1 MKNLIY
7 LLLALPLLFT
17 SCSNEDM
24 ATSEES
30 VQVSFCA
37 EIPQPMGTRASS
49 TLSVDKVYCAV
60 FENGVEIK
68 NLRQNIDIVESQSI
82 IFAPR
87 LIKGRTYDV
96 VFWAM
101 KEGSYN
107 VDNLSQIYRVR
118 VEGKPEVDYDAFT
131 ATRKIT
137 VESSE
142 TIDVTLTRPLA
153 QLNIGVTEDDWN
165 AVVALGQTPFSTSIS
180 YVSIDAFNALTG
192 GLPTMNPGSITRT
205 VPASGTFD
213 VESTTYNSLGS
224 FYVFV
229 DGTTENSLLDIYF
242 TIKDR
247 SEDESEN
254 VIRSNVQIVNVPI
267 QRNYKTNIV
276 GGLLTGTITYNISL
290 GGFAD
295 EDKNQTL

>member
-37 EIPQPMGTRASS
+37 EIPKPMGTRASS

-60 FENGVEIK
+60 FENGVEIT

-107 VDNLSQIYRVR
+107 VDNLSQIYRV
-118 VEGKPEVDYDAFT
+118 EGKPEVDYDAFT
-131 ATRKIT
+131 ATTNIT

-142 TIDVTLTRPLA
+142 IIAVTLTRPLA
-153 QLNIGVTEDDWN
+153 QLNIGVTEEDWN
-165 AVVALGQTPFSTSIS
+165 AVVALGQTPASTSIS
-180 YVSIDAFNALTG
+180 YESYDAFNALTG
-192 GLPTMNPGSITRT
+192 GLTRNYRSITRT
-205 VPASGTFD
+205 APASGTFD
-213 VESTTYNSLGS
+213 VGSTTYKSLGS

-229 DGTTENSLLDIYF
+229 DGTTEKSLSDIEF
-242 TIKDR
+242 TIKDG
-247 SEDESEN
+247 SGKD
-254 VIRSNVQIVNVPI
+254 IRSDVQIVHVPI

-276 GGLLTGTITYNISL
+276 GGLLTGSITYNISL
-290 GGFAD
+290 GEFAD
-295 EDKNQTL
+295 QDKNQTL

>member
-1 MKNLIY
+1 MTETVVVNLCPEI
-7 LLLALPLLFT
+7 PGM
-17 SCSNEDM
+17 M
-24 ATSEES
+24 AT
-30 VQVSFCA
+30 
-37 EIPQPMGTRASS
+37 RAVNDL
-49 TLSVDKVYCAV
+49 TVNKLVCAV
-60 FENGVEIK
+60 FDEDQEIVVSET
-68 NLRQNIDIVESQSI
+68 IAITDPADIHFS
-82 IFAPR
+82 PR

-107 VDNLSQIYRVR
+107 VDNLSQIYRV
-118 VEGKPEVDYDAFT
+118 EGKPEVDYDAFT
-131 ATRKIT
+131 ATTKIT

-142 TIDVTLTRPLA
+142 TIAVTLTRPLA

-165 AVVALGQTPFSTSIS
+165 AVVALGQTPASTSITYES
-180 YVSIDAFNALTG
+180 YDAFNALTG
-192 GLPTMNPGSITRT
+192 GLLMRNYGSITRT
-205 VPASGTFD
+205 APASGTFD
-213 VESTTYNSLGS
+213 VGSTTYKSLGS

-229 DGTTENSLLDIYF
+229 DGTTETSLSDIMF
-242 TIKDR
+242 TIKDG
-247 SEDESEN
+247 SGDN
-254 VIRSNVQIVNVPI
+254 IRSNVQIVNVPI

>member
-1 MKNLIY
+1 MKKLIY
-7 LLLALPLLFT
+7 VLFVLPWILV
-17 SCSNEDM
+17 SCSQEADQVV
-24 ATSEES
+24 EES
-30 VQVSFCA
+30 VEVNFSTA
-37 EIPQPMGTRASS
+37 IPGQINTRA
-49 TLSVDKVYCAV
+49 TDLSVNKLVCTV
-60 FENGVEIK
+60 FDEDQEVVVSETIA
-68 NLRQNIDIVESQSI
+68 ITDPADIHFS
-82 IFAPR
+82 PR

-107 VDNLSQIYRVR
+107 VDNLSQIYRV
-118 VEGKPEVDYDAFT
+118 EGKPEVDYDAFT
-131 ATRKIT
+131 ATTKIT

-142 TIDVTLTRPLA
+142 TIAVTLTRPLA

-165 AVVALGQTPFSTSIS
+165 AVVALGQTPASTSITYES
-180 YVSIDAFNALTG
+180 YDAFNALTG
-192 GLPTMNPGSITRT
+192 GLLMRNYGSITRT
-205 VPASGTFD
+205 APASGTFD
-213 VESTTYNSLGS
+213 VGSTTYKSLGS

-229 DGTTENSLLDIYF
+229 DGTTETSLSDIMF
-242 TIKDR
+242 TIKDG
-247 SEDESEN
+247 SGDN
-254 VIRSNVQIVNVPI
+254 IRSNVQIVNVPI

>member
-1 MKNLIY
+1 MRKLFY
-7 LLLALPLLFT
+7 LLLVMPLFFA
-17 SCSNEDM
+17 SCSKVEGTDAAEEVVVNLCPEIPGMM
-24 ATSEES
+24 ATRAAEELT
-30 VQVSFCA
+30 VNKLV
-37 EIPQPMGTRASS
+37 
-49 TLSVDKVYCAV
+49 CAV
-60 FENGVEIK
+60 LDENQEIVVSETK
-68 NLRQNIDIVESQSI
+68 DITDPEDIHFS
-82 IFAPR
+82 PR

-165 AVVALGQTPFSTSIS
+165 AVVALGQTPASTSIS
-180 YVSIDAFNALTG
+180 YESYDAFNALTG
-192 GLPTMNPGSITRT
+192 GLTRNYGSITRT
-205 VPASGTFD
+205 APALGTFD
-213 VESTTYNSLGS
+213 VGSTTYMSLGS

-229 DGTTENSLLDIYF
+229 DGTTEKRLSDIEF
-242 TIKDR
+242 TIKDGSV
-247 SEDESEN
+247 SEK

-290 GGFAD
+290 GGFED
-295 EDKNQTL
+295 QDKNQTL